1 MDLTE
6 PAASFSRPVPVVVNT
21 RSAGWFYADRQST
34 GLGAVAWLD
43 SDNLNQALVDQGFA
57 VASLDIRQV
66 PLHPWPAPIEDAKC
80 AVRFLRAH
88 AAELGIDPN
97 QIGAYGTSAGA
108 NLASLLGTAG
118 LQAGF
123 DVGEYLDQSSHV
135 QAVVDMYGPTE
146 LNQMNDS
153 STFGR
158 AVVQFALGS
167 SATVRDSASAVNY
180 VSPGSASFLILHGA
194 DDMLVRPHHSEDLAQ
209 RLQAVGVSATLV
221 LVQGTGHSMTTPGQ
235 QPSPQAVQAMSVEFF
250 RDSLLP
256 PSR

>member
-1 MDLTE
+1 
-6 PAASFSRPVPVVVNT
+6 VNT
-21 RSAGWFYADRQST
+21 RSAGWFYGDRQMLNF
-34 GLGAVAWLD
+34 GPVPWLD

-57 VASLDIRQV
+57 VASIDIRQV

-80 AVRFLRAH
+80 AVRFLRTH

-97 QIGAYGTSAGA
+97 HIGAYGTSAGA

-118 LQAGF
+118 TSAGF

-167 SATVRDSASAVNY
+167 SAAARESASVVNY
-180 VSPGSASFLILHGA
+180 VSPDSARFLILHGT
-194 DDMLVRPHHSEDLAQ
+194 DDMLVRPHHSAALAE
-209 RLQAVGVSATLV
+209 RLQALGVPATLV

-235 QPSPQAVQAMSVEFF
+235 QPSPQAVQAMSVAFF